1 MPTIQ
6 ETLTRLVAA
15 NEAYRRGEAPMMTDA
30 EYDALEDAL
39 AEAVASGDPSDPT
52 VAAAAAFL
60 ASIGSPPADDSG
72 WTKVRHDVAMQSL
85 NKAQDASDLR
95 SWAATV
101 GRGAELVWTE
111 KLDGISCFDEA
122 TPIHLANGERISI
135 GDVVRNDLRPAVLTW
150 SPETGLGVSQ
160 ITDVH
165 DNGPRE
171 DWVRLTLEDGTT
183 ILVTS
188 DHLFYVKD
196 KGWVPAKDLLGE
208 DIITPD
214 E

>member
-1 MPTIQ
+1 D
-6 ETLTRLVAA
+6 AA
-15 NEAYRRGEAPMMTDA
+15 DA
-30 EYDALEDAL
+30 RA
-39 AEAVASGDPSDPT
+39 
-52 VAAAAAFL
+52 
-60 ASIGSPPADDSG
+60 
-72 WTKVRHDVAMQSL
+72 
-85 NKAQDASDLR
+85 
-95 SWAATV
+95 WAATV
-101 GRGAELVWTE
+101 GAGDLVVSE

-122 TPIHLANGERISI
+122 TPIHLANGERIAI
-135 GDVVRNDLRPAVLTW
+135 GDVVRNNLRSAVLTW
-150 SPETGLGVSQ
+150 SPESGLGVSQ

-171 DWVRLTLEDGTT
+171 DWVRLTLEDGST